1 MNVIEMSTEISGRK
15 LTLQTGKLATSA
27 TTSVFARLGD
37 TCVLVT
43 VTVGSRRDDIDWF
56 PLSVEYA
63 EKLYAG
69 GRIKGSRWV
78 KREGKPTDEAIL
90 NGRLIDRSIRPLFD
104 KNFKNDTQI
113 VITLLSVDGV
123 NSPEM
128 LGAIGVS
135 AALHLSPIPW
145 KGPIGVTRVGYVR
158 TNGNGEGNLVA
169 NPTVED
175 EKYSELD
182 LVVSSTGDKVQ
193 MIETKASELTED
205 LVLKGIELA
214 KDENRQLIKFIEEF
228 REKAGLTKLPAPQP
242 DANEKLRQI
251 LKRDHLKDLNA
262 IALQKASSENE
273 HEDALDVVV
282 TSVYDQY
289 KAEFDKKMIVK
300 AIDAVAKE
308 LVKENTLKT
317 GVRVDGRKPDDLR
330 ELYVEVGVLPRTH
343 GSAIFQRGNTQVLS
357 IVTLGSPSMEQLVE
371 GPEGIV
377 TERYIHHYFMPP
389 YSVGETGRIGFP
401 SRREIGHGALAE
413 KAVEPML
420 PVAADFPYTIRVVS
434 EVMSSNGST
443 SMASTCGSTMALM
456 DAGVPIKSPVAGISI
471 GLMSRSDEDYLLLT
485 DILGIEDFSGEMD
498 FKITGT
504 DKGITA
510 IQLDVKNAGLTKKMM
525 EESFVKARAARMK
538 ILEKMTSAL
547 AKPRTE
553 LSRFAPKVIVINPP
567 QDKIGEI
574 IGPGGKTIRGLIAK
588 FETEIDVA
596 DDGSV
601 TITGPDKD
609 KVEAAAEA
617 ITNMVREVQVGEKFE
632 GTVVRMLPFGAF
644 VEILPGKDGLVH
656 VSKMGKGYVKSPE
669 DVVSIGQKVHVE
681 VYQIDQQGRINLRM
695 LGGHEQE
702 SQNQQ

>member
-1 MNVIEMSTEISGRK
+1 
-15 LTLQTGKLATSA
+15 
-27 TTSVFARLGD
+27 
-37 TCVLVT
+37 
-43 VTVGSRRDDIDWF
+43 
-56 PLSVEYA
+56 
-63 EKLYAG
+63 
-69 GRIKGSRWV
+69 
-78 KREGKPTDEAIL
+78 
-90 NGRLIDRSIRPLFD
+90 
-104 KNFKNDTQI
+104 
-113 VITLLSVDGV
+113 
-123 NSPEM
+123 
-128 LGAIGVS
+128 
-135 AALHLSPIPW
+135 
-145 KGPIGVTRVGYVR
+145 
-158 TNGNGEGNLVA
+158 
-169 NPTVED
+169 
-175 EKYSELD
+175 
-182 LVVSSTGDKVQ
+182 
-193 MIETKASELTED
+193 
-205 LVLKGIELA
+205 
-214 KDENRQLIKFIEEF
+214 
-228 REKAGLTKLPAPQP
+228 
-242 DANEKLRQI
+242 
-251 LKRDHLKDLNA
+251 
-262 IALQKASSENE
+262 
-273 HEDALDVVV
+273 
-282 TSVYDQY
+282 
-289 KAEFDKKMIVK
+289 
-300 AIDAVAKE
+300 
-308 LVKENTLKT
+308 
-317 GVRVDGRKPDDLR
+317 
-330 ELYVEVGVLPRTH
+330 
-343 GSAIFQRGNTQVLS
+343 VLS